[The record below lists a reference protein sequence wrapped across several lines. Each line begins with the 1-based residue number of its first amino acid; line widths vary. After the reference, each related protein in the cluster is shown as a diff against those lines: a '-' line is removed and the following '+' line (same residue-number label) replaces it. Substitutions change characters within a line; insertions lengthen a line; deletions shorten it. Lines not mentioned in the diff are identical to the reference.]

1 MEIGIIIY
9 SNDPETAWNA
19 FRYGNFAL
27 KAGDAIKVFL
37 IGKGVE
43 AESLDM
49 GKYPVTMQMKEFIA
63 AGGQIL
69 HVGRVLSSEMP
80 GRQISFLSQGLRTC
94 TRSSKKAKG

>member
-63 AGGQIL
+63 AGGKIL

-80 GRQISFLSQGLRTC
+80 GRQISVLSQGSRTC
-94 TRSSKKAKG
+94 TRS